1 MRLDIQIMNTE
12 TDTKTS
18 TETMKINEQG
28 YGAFAKILHWG
39 MALMVIILI
48 SVGTYMT
55 GLDKADPTK
64 MQIMGMHKSFGVIFM
79 QLAIIRVIWS
89 RLNNSPKLPNVLA
102 TWEKSLSK
110 TITGSLYLL
119 MLAIPFSGYA
129 MTNLFGYPVSLFG
142 LVDLPVIFGKNPDMG
157 MLAKQAHGLLVYTL
171 IAALFAHIAGA
182 LKHRF
187 LDKPEADVLPR
198 MLPIKPRV

>member
-1 MRLDIQIMNTE
+1 MS
-12 TDTKTS
+12 TKNS
-18 TETMKINEQG
+18 NEQG
-28 YGAFAKILHWG
+28 YGTFAKFLHWG
-39 MALMVIILI
+39 MALMLI
-48 SVGTYMT
+48 VLIAVGTFMV
-55 GLDKADPTK
+55 GLDKADPSK
-64 MQIMGMHKSFGVIFM
+64 IQLMGLHKSFGVIFM
-79 QLAIIRVIWS
+79 QLAILRVIWS
-89 RLNNSPKLPNVLA
+89 RINNSTKLPSVLA
-102 TWEKSLSK
+102 TWEKLLSK

-142 LVDLPVIFGKNPDMG
+142 LFDLPVLFSKNPEMG
-157 MLAKQAHGLLVYTL
+157 QLAKQAHPLMVYTL

-198 MLPIKPRV
+198 MLPIKARV

>member
-1 MRLDIQIMNTE
+1 MNTN
-12 TDTKTS
+12 TKN
-18 TETMKINEQG
+18 INTQG
-28 YGAFAKILHWG
+28 YGAFAKFLHWG
-39 MALMVIILI
+39 MALMVIVLI
-48 SVGTYMT
+48 AVGTYMS
-55 GLDKADPTK
+55 GLDKADPSK
-64 MQIMGMHKSFGVIFM
+64 MELMGMHKSFGVIFM
-79 QLAIIRVIWS
+79 QFAILRVIWS
-89 RLNNSPKLPNVLA
+89 RLNNSPKLPSVLA
-102 TWEKSLSK
+102 SWEKLLSK
-110 TITGSLYLL
+110 VITGSLYIL

-142 LVDLPVIFGKNPDMG
+142 LVDLPVLFGKNTEMA

>member
-1 MRLDIQIMNTE
+1 MNTE
-12 TDTKTS
+12 NIIARD
-18 TETMKINEQG
+18 
-28 YGAFAKILHWG
+28 YGKLAKFLHWG

-48 SVGTYMT
+48 TVGTYMT
-55 GLDKADPTK
+55 GLDKADPNK

-89 RLNNSPKLPNVLA
+89 RINNSPKLPSVLA
-102 TWEKSLSK
+102 LWERLLSK

-119 MLAIPFSGYA
+119 MVAIPFSGYA

-142 LVDLPVIFGKNPDMG
+142 LFDLPVLFSKNSEMAL
-157 MLAKQAHGLLVYTL
+157 LAKQAHFLLVYTL
-171 IAALFAHIAGA
+171 IAAVFAHVAGA

-198 MLPIKPRV
+198 MMPVKPRI